1 MVLEED
7 AVDDGADGFLFVK
20 LWDIRLQQARF
31 MRRAELLAACV
42 VGFLVMA
49 ITAFEIGFYRF
60 VPTGYSS
67 CRRTTESSSGSLWG
81 NAPVG
86 SEVQQSSDLAC
97 GPCDVEFVRYPR
109 LVLSDVRHEIRIVQP
124 CPA

>member
-1 MVLEED
+1 
-7 AVDDGADGFLFVK
+7 
-20 LWDIRLQQARF
+20 
-31 MRRAELLAACV
+31 MRRAVLVAACAVGLLV
-42 VGFLVMA
+42 VA
-49 ITAFEIGFYRF
+49 IAAFEIGFYRF
-60 VPTGYSS
+60 VPTGYSW
-67 CRRTTESSSGSLWG
+67 CRRTAESSSDSLWG
-81 NAPVG
+81 DAPVG